1 MDAKPIAVITGA
13 NGGIGTAICK
23 QLHLSGYRV
32 AALCRP
38 SEKAK
43 AWAEDMAAQE
53 LDLKVYHADIRD
65 LDAVQTAMAVIEQ
78 ELGPIAVLVN
88 NAGIT
93 RDGTL
98 RKMELKDWQDVVD
111 TNLTGAF
118 NLCRAV
124 VPFMVDRE
132 YGRIINISSVNG
144 EKGQLG
150 QTNYAATKA
159 GLHGLT
165 MSLAQELARKG
176 ITVNTIS
183 PGYVA
188 TDMVMAVP
196 AEIRAMIIKAIPV
209 GRLGKP
215 EEIARVVDF
224 LADSQAGFITGSN
237 ISANGGQHMHY

>member
-1 MDAKPIAVITGA
+1 MDSKQVAVITGA
-13 NGGIGTAICK
+13 NGGIGTAICQ
-23 QLHLSGYRV
+23 QLHDSGYRV

-38 SEKAK
+38 SEKARV
-43 AWAEDMAAQE
+43 WAERMAEQD
-53 LDLKVYHADIRD
+53 LDLRGYHADIRD
-65 LDAVQTAMAVIEQ
+65 LDGVQSAMAVIEQ

-98 RKMELKDWQDVVD
+98 RKMDPKDWQDVVD

-124 VPFMVDRE
+124 VPLMLERE

-183 PGYVA
+183 PGYIA
-188 TDMVMAVP
+188 TDMVMQVP
-196 AEIRAMIIKAIPV
+196 AEIRAMIIKQIPV
-209 GRLGKP
+209 GRLGEP
-215 EEIARVVDF
+215 AEIARIVDF
-224 LADSQAGFITGSN
+224 LADRQAGFITGSN